1 MTVSEQIIQ
10 VLDNLGEKF
19 GLAIDWSSENI
30 LPYAN
35 ELMNKAVSYELWIH
49 ITALTLIVIGMT
61 LSWIIF
67 LKTIKNKDF
76 DWHDYKFGP
85 IAFVSIIVAAVF
97 SMIFI
102 FCAIDCIPT
111 IIACLTFPEK
121 VIFDMVQSML

>member
-19 GLAIDWSSENI
+19 GLAIDWSPENI

-67 LKTIKNKDF
+67 
-76 DWHDYKFGP
+76 
-85 IAFVSIIVAAVF
+85 
-97 SMIFI
+97 
-102 FCAIDCIPT
+102 
-111 IIACLTFPEK
+111 
-121 VIFDMVQSML
+121 